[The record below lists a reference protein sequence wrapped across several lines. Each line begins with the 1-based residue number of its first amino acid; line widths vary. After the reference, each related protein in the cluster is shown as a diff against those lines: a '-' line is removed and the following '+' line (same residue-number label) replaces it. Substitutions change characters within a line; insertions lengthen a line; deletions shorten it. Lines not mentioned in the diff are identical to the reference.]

1 MKCESKLKIIF
12 IYLLNLVMDI
22 FYYYYFKFWSGV
34 WELSKV
40 NIQGLPNGI
49 GYFIIST

>member
-1 MKCESKLKIIF
+1 MWKQIKDHFYIFTESCYGYF
-12 IYLLNLVMDI
+12 
-22 FYYYYFKFWSGV
+22 FYYYFKFWSGV